1 MKTISAGLLLIT
13 AAFFSASA
21 SAEDSSGYPQFEECT
36 AVTSWLMNGKDTHK
50 IEKTKRVKIP
60 QGWKI
65 VGTAIFSD
73 KTPIFYIC
81 R

>member
-1 MKTISAGLLLIT
+1 MKPVIAALLLFP

-21 SAEDSSGYPQFEECT
+21 IAQDMSNYPQFEECT

-60 QGWKI
+60 EGWKV
-65 VGTAIFSD
+65 VGTSIFSD

>member
-1 MKTISAGLLLIT
+1 MKRLIASQILLLAFLTNAPVLAQEIT
-13 AAFFSASA
+13 EF
-21 SAEDSSGYPQFEECT
+21 PQFEECT

-50 IEKTKRVKIP
+50 IEKSKRVQIP
-60 QGWKI
+60 QGWKV
-65 VGTAIFSD
+65 VGTSIFSD

>member
-1 MKTISAGLLLIT
+1 MKSFIAGLLSLSAI
-13 AAFFSASA
+13 FINASA
-21 SAEDSSGYPQFEECT
+21 LAQGTSSYPQFEECT

-50 IEKTKRVKIP
+50 MDKAKKIKIP
-60 QGWKI
+60 EGWKV
-65 VGTAIFSD
+65 VGTSIFSD

>member
-1 MKTISAGLLLIT
+1 MKRIIASQIVLLAVSANAPVL
-13 AAFFSASA
+13 AR
-21 SAEDSSGYPQFEECT
+21 EMSSFTQFEECT

-50 IEKTKRVKIP
+50 IEKTRRVKIP
-60 QGWKI
+60 DGWKV
-65 VGTAIFSD
+65 VGSSIFSD